1 MFDGPC
7 PGGRRCQASS
17 GSTQGAPYT
26 SPRLRSV
33 SGVQNIQSKAE
44 EKVGFGIVRAQVRDL
59 MLNTLGRGLLD
70 RLRPMH
76 VPADIMAE
84 LVRVEE
90 FQAALQH
97 GAPLPFAGFLDVR
110 EPVRRASAEMALIPA
125 EDLLAVQNACACM
138 RRLKGYFGRESYPAM
153 SRLVRRLTALP
164 ELEQYLEGIVDG
176 DGNVRDNAST
186 ELRRL
191 RRLIPMRQETLRQ
204 RLRQVLTQ
212 AHARGYATEMQ
223 PTVRA
228 GRMVIPLRAE
238 AKRKIRGF
246 VHDTSATG
254 QTVYLE
260 PEACLELN
268 NELRILEAEE
278 RREVERILREATAC
292 VRQEQ
297 STLEANLA
305 CMARIDVLQ
314 AKAQLATRMNAGIP
328 GFNDEGIVDI
338 RAGRNPV
345 LLLYQGDDVIPL
357 DLEIGR
363 EAVSLVITGPN
374 AGGKTVAMKTVG
386 LLSLMLQY
394 GMPVPV
400 HPASSFF
407 AFRQILVE
415 IGDEQSIENDLSTF
429 SSRIQGLRRM
439 LGAAGPDTLVLVD
452 EIGTGTDPAEGAAL
466 AQATLEHLT
475 AAGARTV
482 VTTHHGTL
490 KAFAHDAEG
499 VENGSMEFDLRT
511 LEPTFRFRQGV
522 PGSSYAFAIAARLD
536 LEPEVLERAR
546 ALMGTEGAELARL
559 MATFEERNQ
568 ALRERLER
576 PPQPAQDDR
585 RRGKSPAAQTRRK
598 KAEADATVRKG
609 DARRRQRTEA
619 AGRAV
624 DRPAGA
630 ARFRPGDRVVMD
642 GGAAVGEVLEIDGK
656 RAVVAFGSMRVQ
668 VGMHRLGR
676 SGSKRVRK
684 MRPASD
690 YGKDAPA
697 SVDLRGLRVSEAL
710 SAVEQ
715 TIDQA
720 IAAGRP
726 SVDIVH
732 GKGTGALRE
741 AIHAYLDAAT
751 GVADFASMPGN
762 TGLTRVGLA

>member
-1 MFDGPC
+1 M
-7 PGGRRCQASS
+7 
-17 GSTQGAPYT
+17 
-26 SPRLRSV
+26 
-33 SGVQNIQSKAE
+33 QSILTKAE
-44 EKVGFGIVRAQVRDL
+44 EKVGFGIVRAQVREL
-59 MLNTLGRGLLD
+59 MLSPLGRGLLD

-76 VPADIMAE
+76 APADIRAE

-97 GAPLPFAGFLDVR
+97 GDPLPFAGFLDVR
-110 EPVRRASAEMALIPA
+110 EPVRRASAEMAFIPA
-125 EDLLAVQNACACM
+125 EDLLAVRIACACM
-138 RRLKGYFGRESYPAM
+138 RRLKAYFGRENYSAM

-164 ELEQYLEGIVDG
+164 ELEQYLDGIVDG

-191 RRLIPMRQETLRQ
+191 RRLIPARQEALRQ

-212 AHARGYATEMQ
+212 AHARGYATELQ

-246 VHDTSATG
+246 IHDTSATG

-278 RREVERILREATAC
+278 RREVERILREAAARI
-292 VRQEQ
+292 RQEQ
-297 STLEANLA
+297 SALEANLA

-314 AKAQLATRMNAGIP
+314 AKAQLATRMNASLP
-328 GFNDEGIVDI
+328 GFNDQGIVDI
-338 RAGRNPV
+338 RGGRNPV
-345 LLLYQGDDVIPL
+345 LLLYQGDDVVPL

-363 EAVSLVITGPN
+363 EAFSLVITGPN

-386 LLSLMLQY
+386 LLTLMLQY

-407 AFRQILVE
+407 AFRQLLVE

-439 LGAAGPDTLVLVD
+439 LDAAGPDTLVLVD

-475 AAGARTV
+475 AAGARTI

-536 LEPEVLERAR
+536 LKPEVLERAR
-546 ALMGTEGAELARL
+546 ALLGTEGAELASL

-576 PPQPAQDDR
+576 PPEPAEDSH
-585 RRGKSPAAQTRRK
+585 RRGRAP
-598 KAEADATVRKG
+598 
-609 DARRRQRTEA
+609 
-619 AGRAV
+619 AGRAK
-624 DRPAGA
+624 REEAGTASNKRGVRGQTVKGSGVSGRAAGATTKA
-630 ARFRPGDRVVMD
+630 ARFRSGDRVVMD
-642 GGAAVGEVLEIDGK
+642 AAAAEGEVLEIEGTD
-656 RAVVAFGSMRVQ
+656 AVVAFGSMRVH
-668 VGMHRLGR
+668 VDTRRLRPAGA
-676 SGSKRVRK
+676 KRVRK
-684 MRPASD
+684 IRAASD
-690 YGKDAPA
+690 YGRDAQA

-710 SAVEQ
+710 SSVEQ
-715 TIDQA
+715 MIDKA

-726 SVDIVH
+726 SIDIVH

-741 AIHAYLDAAT
+741 AIHTYLETAS
-751 GVADFASMPGN
+751 GVAGFTSEPDNA
-762 TGLTRVGLA
+762 GLTRVMLA